1 MLKRS
6 ILLFCLLVSL
16 SLFSCATDMA
26 MHKDQAEAFRRL
38 GEGYL
43 AEGNST
49 AALREFLKAEKLYE
63 KDAFLQ
69 SDLGFAYFAKEEFD
83 LAIVHFKKALELK
96 PDYSEALNKMGVVY
110 GRLGQWDSAISSFNR
125 ALDNLLYATPHV
137 ALCNLGEAYRGK
149 KDYERSI
156 DSYGKALKA
165 NPRFPTALRGLGL
178 TYMAMGDYEAAISS
192 LEKAVQYAPR
202 FALAYFDL
210 GRAYAGQSATGTAI
224 SAFRMVIGLTPDTP
238 LADRALDEIRKLQR
252 DWGIEGLRN

>member
-6 ILLFCLLVSL
+6 MLFLSCLFVSL
-16 SLFSCATDMA
+16 SLFSCATDTA
-26 MHKDQAEAFRRL
+26 ARKNQAEASRRL

-63 KDAFLQ
+63 NDAFLQ

-110 GRLGQWDSAISSFNR
+110 GRLGQWDNAISSFNR
-125 ALDNLLYATPHV
+125 ALDNLLYTTPHI

-156 DSYGKALKA
+156 DSYRKALKTE
-165 NPRFPTALRGLGL
+165 PRFPTAFRGLAL
-178 TYMAMGDYEAAISS
+178 TYMAMGNYEAAISS
-192 LEKAVQYAPR
+192 LGKAIQYAPR
-202 FALAYFDL
+202 FANAYFDL
-210 GRAYAGQSATGTAI
+210 GRAYTGQSETWEAI
-224 SAFRMVIGLTPDTP
+224 SAFNMVVELAADTP
-238 LADRALDEIRKLQR
+238 LADMALEEIRKLQ
-252 DWGIEGLRN
+252 GN